1 MGGIRVG
8 QIVGRQAFMLCTA
21 GAGVLMVGAG
31 CRAPATVGDAAALSR
46 QLRTEFHRPAA
57 VSLDGQRRLIV
68 TMEANSTDS
77 TGTTD
82 DSTSS
87 DAGAQ
92 AFQIAR
98 FVGSHYQHAGALK
111 AVTVILEAPA
121 GDSAG
126 QPSMSSFSAAE
137 INPVAARPVA
147 PGTKS
152 D

>member
-31 CRAPATVGDAAALSR
+31 CRAPATIGDAATLSR

-57 VSLDGQRRLIV
+57 VSLDGQRRVIV

-77 TGTTD
+77 AGTPD
-82 DSTSS
+82 DSAS
-87 DAGAQ
+87 DPAAQ
-92 AFQIAR
+92 AFQVAR
-98 FVGSHYQHAGALK
+98 FVGAHYQHAGALK

-121 GDSAG
+121 SDSAG
-126 QPSMSSFSAAE
+126 QPSISTFSASE